1 MNERMLHEMH
11 WHGHN
16 IVQSAV
22 GSRQSLVAVDSLSRQ
37 SQSAVPVVSRSRQ
50 SQSTVQSKS

>member
-22 GSRQSLVAVDSLSRQ
+22 GSRQSLVAVGSLSR
-37 SQSAVPVVSRSRQ
+37 
-50 SQSTVQSKS
+50 